1 VLTPL
6 LAEDAPDHLALSDI
20 VAWALDSALEV
31 RAHNSFRAHSA
42 ILRALERAN
51 ECGGLFEVTRPDV
64 KSLARVLSAGLDRFG
79 PHEEAAR
86 QLLALNFGESTLS
99 SGPLTERE
107 RQILAELKTLRT
119 IEEIARD
126 LLLSVNTVKTHM
138 RGIYRKLDVQSRR
151 QAIATAER
159 LGLI

>member
-1 VLTPL
+1 
-6 LAEDAPDHLALSDI
+6 
-20 VAWALDSALEV
+20 
-31 RAHNSFRAHSA
+31 
-42 ILRALERAN
+42 
-51 ECGGLFEVTRPDV
+51 
-64 KSLARVLSAGLDRFG
+64 
-79 PHEEAAR
+79 
-86 QLLALNFGESTLS
+86 
-99 SGPLTERE
+99 LTERE
-107 RQILAELKTLRT
+107 RQILSELKTLRT